1 MQVDRFRRMLR
12 EFSRQSRSGQ
22 VVANTT
28 RGNAIASIADQLE
41 RELGASITNREIKSD
56 TTISFS
62 PDNCP
67 CCGK

>member
-12 EFSRQSRSGQ
+12 EFSRQSRGGQ
-22 VVANTT
+22 ILPNTT
-28 RGNAIASIADQLE
+28 RGNAIAVIADQLD
-41 RELGASITNREIKSD
+41 RELGTAVANREIKSD